1 MSDTKISKAAEIC
14 LSRSLSTN
22 RPFFQVKS
30 YIEQLQSDPNW
41 TDSEIVE
48 VQTRVIRDLMQ
59 RFGTE
64 APTSAEI

>member
-1 MSDTKISKAAEIC
+1 MTESKISKAANIC
-14 LSRSLSTN
+14 LTRTLGTN

-30 YIEQLQSDPNW
+30 YIEELKSDPNW

-59 RFGTE
+59 RFGTD
-64 APTSAEI
+64 ASGVAEI